1 MILTISYSG
10 TKMCLQTVRSYTKA
24 IKYGSK
30 YIYQTVP
37 RLLTLWLDLGED
49 EKIYGSDTYV
59 KINQEV
65 KRVCDS
71 VPAYKVRPLYSSRPV
86 TRYS

>member
-1 MILTISYSG
+1 
-10 TKMCLQTVRSYTKA
+10 MCLQTVRSYTKA
-24 IKYGSK
+24 MKYGSK

-49 EKIYGSDTYV
+49 ENIAKNETYA

-71 VPAYKVRPLYSSRPV
+71 VPAYKVSLPLCCHTLCTNISL
-86 TRYS
+86 

>member
-1 MILTISYSG
+1 
-10 TKMCLQTVRSYTKA
+10 MCLQTVRSYTKA
-24 IKYGSK
+24 MKYGSK

-49 EKIYGSDTYV
+49 EVIAKTDTFT
-59 KINQEV
+59 KINLEV

-71 VPAYKVRPLYSSRPV
+71 VPAYKVSLSLYRHQL
-86 TRYS
+86 RANIL

>member
-1 MILTISYSG
+1 
-10 TKMCLQTVRSYTKA
+10 MCLQTVKAYTKA
-24 IKYGSK
+24 MKYGSK

-49 EKIYGSDTYV
+49 DTISKMEIYT

-65 KRVCDS
+65 KRVSDS
-71 VPAYKVRPLYSSRPV
+71 IPAYKVSPL
-86 TRYS
+86 

>member
-1 MILTISYSG
+1 
-10 TKMCLQTVRSYTKA
+10 MCLQTVRSYTKA
-24 IKYGSK
+24 MKYGSK

-49 EKIYGSDTYV
+49 EDVAKNDTYT

-71 VPAYKVRPLYSSRPV
+71 VPAYKVKLPL
-86 TRYS
+86 